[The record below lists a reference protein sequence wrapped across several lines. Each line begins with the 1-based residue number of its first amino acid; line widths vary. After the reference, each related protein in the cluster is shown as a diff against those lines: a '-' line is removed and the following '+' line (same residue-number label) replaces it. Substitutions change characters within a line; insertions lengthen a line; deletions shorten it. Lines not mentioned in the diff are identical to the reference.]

1 VETLKKGTLT
11 PKSNVWSFGIV
22 LLELLT
28 GRKHFDRHL
37 PKNERNLVK
46 WCRPY
51 LADDFQLSVIMD
63 SQLKG
68 QFPPKAARKVAGI
81 VQQCLQMEPS
91 ERPTMRAIVESLK
104 IILDTEY
111 PSWFPLQEPAA
122 MYGRHASRSPSVD
135 GIINAPR
142 LSFSPPLLPSKAR
155 TSVSH
160 PARWSTV
167 STMLPS
173 PLARSSNV
181 STEELTMQESTKSS
195 SSVSKKA

>member
-1 VETLKKGTLT
+1 MLT

-81 VQQCLQMEPS
+81 VQRCLQMEPS

-111 PSWFPLQEPAA
+111 PSWIPLQEPAA

-160 PARWSTV
+160 PARWSAV

-173 PLARSSNV
+173 PLVRSSNA
-181 STEELTMQESTKSS
+181 STEELTKQESTKSS